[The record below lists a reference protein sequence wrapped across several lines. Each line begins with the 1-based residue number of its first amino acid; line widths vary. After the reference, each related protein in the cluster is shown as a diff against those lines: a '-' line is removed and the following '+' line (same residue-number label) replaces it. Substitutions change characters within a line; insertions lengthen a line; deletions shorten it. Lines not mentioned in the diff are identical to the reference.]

1 MRRLRWASRIVAA
14 AAVATAAAG
23 CGVSGG
29 AENTSQGGSVV
40 YDEQTPPRANWATE
54 TDDAH
59 DLVRAG
65 CLETLVKYGYDGN
78 VEPMLAT
85 KWAQVDPTDW
95 QFTLRDGVKFQNG
108 DPMDADAVVGAIE
121 HVLKATTPAK
131 ALNPKVISSIT
142 AVDKST
148 VKVTTPAP
156 DPKVPLRF
164 ASPNSGIL
172 APQAYSGSN
181 IDIKGT
187 CTGPFTVTKEVPGQ
201 SLSLKANKDYWGGE
215 PKIASAEVRFI
226 ADGATRTTQLQ
237 TGEAQISR
245 GIPAANLDAV
255 KSDSNIRTDTIALPR
270 TTVLLLNNARPP
282 FNNPLVRQA
291 IQQALDPKAII
302 EGVYE
307 GSGQPAVGPFAPDSL
322 WAPKDAQA
330 VGGDPEQAKA
340 LFAQAGVDPKSISI
354 TVLAYTDRPEFP
366 DVAAVIQDQL
376 GKLGI
381 KVKVKTGE
389 YAGMEPDLLSGKF
402 DAALLSRGFLV
413 DVADPGGYFTSDWT
427 CGGVYNIA
435 HYCDKQT
442 DKMIQDAVATQDPDS
457 RNQQYAEIAARLQSQ
472 AASVFLVHEKATW
485 GLRANVK
492 GFKPHPLDYY
502 VLTADLSVG

>member
-1 MRRLRWASRIVAA
+1 MRRLRWASGI
-14 AAVATAAAG
+14 AAVAVVAAG

-29 AENTSQGGSVV
+29 ANNTSQSGPFV
-40 YDEQTPPRANWATE
+40 YDEQLGPRANWATE

-59 DLVRAG
+59 ALTRAG

-78 VEPMLAT
+78 LEPMLAT
-85 KWAQVDPTDW
+85 KWTQVDPTDW

-108 DPMDADAVVGAIE
+108 SPLDADAVVGAIE
-121 HVLKATTPAK
+121 HVLKATAPAK
-131 ALNPKVISSIT
+131 ALNPKVISSVT

-156 DPKVPLRF
+156 DPMVPLRF

-172 APQAYSGSN
+172 APQAYGGSQV
-181 IDIKGT
+181 DIKGT
-187 CTGPFTVTKEVPGQ
+187 CTGPFTVTKDVPGQ
-201 SLSLKANKDYWGGE
+201 SLSLKANTSYWGGKV
-215 PKIASAEVRFI
+215 KIGSAEVRFI
-226 ADGATRTTQLQ
+226 PDGATRTTQIQ

-245 GIPAANLDAV
+245 GIPAASMASL
-255 KSDSNIRTDTIALPR
+255 KGDSNVSLDTIALSR
-270 TTVLLLNNARPP
+270 TTVLLLNNSRPP
-282 FNNPLVRQA
+282 FDNPLVRQA
-291 IQQALDPKAII
+291 IQQAVDTKAII
-302 EGVYE
+302 DGVYE
-307 GSGQPAVGPFAPDSL
+307 GGGQPAVGPFPPDSL

-330 VGGDPEQAKA
+330 VGGNLDQAKA
-340 LFAQAGVDPKSISI
+340 LLAQAGVDPKSISI
-354 TVLAYTDRPEFP
+354 TLLAYTDRAEFP
-366 DVAAVIQDQL
+366 DLAAVIQAQL
-376 GKLGI
+376 GKLGV

-389 YAGMEPDLLSGKF
+389 YAGMEPDMLSGKF

-413 DVADPGGYFTSDWT
+413 DVADPGSYFNTDWT

-442 DKMIQDAVATQDPDS
+442 DQMIKDALATQDPDS

-472 AASVFLVHEKATW
+472 AASDFLVHEQETW
-485 GLRANVK
+485 GLRSSVK

-502 VLTADLSVG
+502 VLTADLSNG